1 MRTWLLKH
9 LVLTLVTV
17 IRRTCPVRFHDDPRP
32 ALRAEGTPY
41 IFAFLHGHQMNIM
54 GGIEANVKAMVS
66 RSRDGELIV
75 EALRRVGC
83 KAVRGSKQSSRQ
95 DRGGREA
102 IEELV
107 EHLDGGGLVAIAVDG
122 PRGPRGRVHKGAALI
137 SQRTGAPV
145 LLVIAKPRWRLIAKR
160 AWDRMQVPLPFSPIH
175 GYYAEPVFPQPGE
188 KLETYRRRI
197 EAELLRME
205 QLHDP
210 TEAVHNPPRLTS
222 EAIVM
227 EAEAAEGDDSDAAPS
242 PAGLGVARTNRGD
255 SDAPAAECLSG
266 ARC

>member
-32 ALRAEGTPY
+32 ALRAQGAPY

-54 GGIEANVKAMVS
+54 GGIEPNVKAMVS

-83 KAVRGSKQSSRQ
+83 QAVRGSKQSSRQ

-107 EHLDGGGLVAIAVDG
+107 EHIHGGGLVAIAVDG

-145 LLVIAKPRWRLIAKR
+145 LLVVAKPRWRLIAHR
-160 AWDRMQVPLPFSPIH
+160 AWDRMQIPLPFSPIH
-175 GYYAEPVFPQPGE
+175 GYYAAPVFPQPGE
-188 KLETYRRRI
+188 KLESFRRRI
-197 EAELLRME
+197 EAELLRLE
-205 QLHDP
+205 RLHDP
-210 TEAVHNPPRLTS
+210 EEAAHNPPRLTS
-222 EAIVM
+222 ESGV
-227 EAEAAEGDDSDAAPS
+227 AEVDSAGEDSADAGTSAAVASAPRMNGGESDTRAAEW
-242 PAGLGVARTNRGD
+242 
-255 SDAPAAECLSG
+255 LSG
-266 ARC
+266 ASC